1 MTRGKPCSSGRLC
14 QNSADF
20 ALSTRIETLKSTIPE
35 NSFIHIK
42 GAREHNLQNLDLEI
56 PRDQLVVITGVS
68 GSGKSSL
75 AFDTLYAEGY
85 RKYMD
90 SLSVRT
96 RGLLEQL
103 PKPDIDYVRGLSPVI
118 AIEQRTGSGSNPRST
133 VATVSEI
140 ADYARLL
147 WLVAGDPICPE
158 CGGKITSRS
167 LDDCVNH
174 ILREPEGSRLML
186 LAPVPDAPGSLIQE
200 QLPGIR
206 QRGFQRVRLDGEIY
220 NLDEIEELPVG
231 NSGEEFTLEVM
242 IDRIVV
248 RPDQQSRI
256 ADSLELAFNEGQGTA
271 IVMVQEKRDAPF
283 LEFTLSQ
290 RLSCSDC
297 SATFDEATPRL
308 LNWNHPTGAC
318 ETCHGVGKTWQFQE
332 ELLIPDPSVPLRSG
346 AVKGWKFGGPKVI
359 SLHKALMRQLCDQL
373 DIPKGTAWQ
382 DLDEATKELLLYGS
396 GDRTFMIKTRT
407 GRRNRAEE
415 QPWVGIIRD
424 MEQTLE
430 SAGEALRAQLMTL
443 QLSSTCPECE
453 GKRLNKRA
461 RSIFLANRSYPDFLS
476 MTIGEAHQFIESEIQ
491 PNPEFDHLHDARN
504 GLLDRLQFLNEV
516 GLHYLTLD
524 RAYNTLSGGEM
535 QRLRLATQLGMGLV
549 GVIYV
554 LDEPSIGLHP
564 QDNERLIQTLQ
575 NLRQRGNSLL
585 VVEHDAE
592 TMLAA
597 DTLIELGPKAGTQGG
612 RLVFQGSPKEC
623 MMDED
628 SRTGAFLSGRA
639 KLERSTP
646 VNFAESR
653 PWLTIRGATQNNLR
667 NIDVNF
673 PVGLLSF
680 VCGVSGSGKSTL
692 INHIL
697 SRAAA
702 WKLNRAKQIPGTH
715 KRIEGLEHFE
725 RAIRV
730 TQEPIGR
737 SPRSNPATFVKVFD
751 LLRSLY
757 AKTPLAKLRGYGAGR
772 FSFNVRG
779 GRCERCQGDGM
790 IRLDMQFLADT
801 YIDCPSCNG
810 KRYNRETL
818 DVEYK
823 GINISQALDLTITEA
838 LQLFRKHPPIA
849 RKLETMEAVGLGYL
863 HLGQPATTLSGGE
876 AQRLKLSLEL
886 SKRSQGNTL
895 YILDEPT
902 TGLHWDDIQRLLDL
916 LLQLRDAGNTI
927 LVIEHNPDLIEQAD
941 WIVELGP
948 GGGSEG
954 GNLLFEGEINDFLA
968 SGVDTP
974 TAQYFRREIGA

>member
-1 MTRGKPCSSGRLC
+1 
-14 QNSADF
+14 
-20 ALSTRIETLKSTIPE
+20 
-35 NSFIHIK
+35 
-42 GAREHNLQNLDLEI
+42 
-56 PRDQLVVITGVS
+56 
-68 GSGKSSL
+68 
-75 AFDTLYAEGY
+75 
-85 RKYMD
+85 MD

-118 AIEQRTGSGSNPRST
+118 AIEQRTGGGSNPRST

-147 WLVAGDPICPE
+147 WLVAGDQICPE

-174 ILREPEGSRLML
+174 ILREPEGSRMML
-186 LAPVPDAPGSLIQE
+186 LAPVLEGPANLIHE
-200 QLPGIR
+200 QLPTIR
-206 QRGFQRVRLDGEIY
+206 QRGFQRVRVNGGIHNIDELEEDFDLGFSDVSLDVI
-220 NLDEIEELPVG
+220 
-231 NSGEEFTLEVM
+231 

-248 RPDQQSRI
+248 RADQQSRI
-256 ADSLELAFNEGQGTA
+256 ADSLELAFHEGQGSAT
-271 IVMVQEKRDAPF
+271 VLVQENRDA
-283 LEFTLSQ
+283 EFREFSLSQ
-290 RLSCSDC
+290 RLSCDSC
-297 SATFDEATPRL
+297 SVTFDEATPRL
-308 LNWNHPTGAC
+308 LNWNHPQGAC

-332 ELLIPDPSVPLRSG
+332 ELLIPDPTVPLRSG
-346 AVKGWKFGGPKVI
+346 AIKGWKFGGPKVI

-373 DIPKGTAWQ
+373 DIPKGAAWN
-382 DLDEATKELLLYGS
+382 DLDEEMKDIFLYGS
-396 GDRTFMIKTRT
+396 GERKLLLKTKT

-415 QPWVGIIRD
+415 QPWVGIIQD
-424 MEQTLE
+424 MEDTLDT
-430 SAGEALRAQLMTL
+430 AGEALRAQLMTL
-443 QLSSTCPECE
+443 QLSSTCKECD
-453 GKRLNKRA
+453 GKRLNARA
-461 RSIFLANRSYPDFLS
+461 RSIFLADTTYPEFLA
-476 MTIGEAHQFIESEIQ
+476 MTIGEAHDFITREIAE
-491 PNPEFDHLHDARN
+491 NSTLNHLDDARI

-524 RAYNTLSGGEM
+524 RAYSTLSGGEM

-564 QDNERLIQTLQ
+564 RDNERLIQTLQ
-575 NLRQRGNSLL
+575 NLRQRGNTLL
-585 VVEHDAE
+585 VVEHDAD
-592 TMLAA
+592 TMRAA

-612 RLVFQGSPKEC
+612 QLIFQGSPEVCLKHPT
-623 MMDED
+623 
-628 SRTGAFLSGRA
+628 SRTGAYLSGRA
-639 KLERSTP
+639 KLERSTE
-646 VNFAESR
+646 VLSAEDR
-653 PWLTIRGATQNNLR
+653 PRLTIHGATQNNLK
-667 NIDVNF
+667 NVTASF

-702 WKLNRAKQIPGTH
+702 WKLNRAKQIPGKH
-715 KRIEGLEHFE
+715 KKIVGLEHFE
-725 RAIRV
+725 SCIRI

-757 AKTPLAKLRGYGAGR
+757 AKTPLAKLRGYGPGR

-779 GRCERCQGDGM
+779 GRCERCQGDGV

-801 YIDCPSCNG
+801 YVDCPSCNG

-823 GINISQALDLTITEA
+823 GVNISQALNLTITEA
-838 LQLFRKHPPIA
+838 MQLFKKHPPIA
-849 RKLETMEAVGLGYL
+849 RKLETLEAVGLGYL

-916 LLQLRDAGNTI
+916 LLKLRDAGNTV
-927 LVIEHNPDLIEQAD
+927 LVIEHNSDLIAHAD
-941 WIVELGP
+941 WLVELGP

-954 GNLLFEGEINDFLA
+954 GELVFEGELEELRNHPQ
-968 SGVDTP
+968 STP
-974 TAQYFRREIGA
+974 TAKYLPI

>member
-1 MTRGKPCSSGRLC
+1 M
-14 QNSADF
+14 
-20 ALSTRIETLKSTIPE
+20 
-35 NSFIHIK
+35 
-42 GAREHNLQNLDLEI
+42 QNLDLEI

-96 RGLLEQL
+96 RGMLEQL

-118 AIEQRTGSGSNPRST
+118 AIEQRTGGGSNPRST

-147 WLVAGDPICPE
+147 WLVAGEQICPE

-174 ILREPEGSRLML
+174 ILQEPEGSRMML
-186 LAPVPDAPGSLIQE
+186 LAPIMEAPPAMILE
-200 QLPGIR
+200 QMPTIR
-206 QRGFQRVRLDGEIY
+206 QRGFQRVRLNGKIY
-220 NLDEIEELPVG
+220 NLDEIEELPGFDLGSELSLDVI
-231 NSGEEFTLEVM
+231 

-256 ADSLELAFNEGQGTA
+256 ADSLELAFNEGQGRA
-271 IVMVQEKRDAPF
+271 IVLVQETRDADF
-283 LEFTLSQ
+283 REVALSQ
-290 RLSCSDC
+290 RLACDSCT
-297 SATFDEATPRL
+297 ATFDEATPRL
-308 LNWNHPTGAC
+308 LNWNHPQGAC
-318 ETCHGVGKTWQFQE
+318 DTCHGVGKTWQFQE
-332 ELLIPDPSVPLRSG
+332 ELLIPDSTVPLRSG
-346 AVKGWKFGGPKVI
+346 AIKGWKFGGPKVI

-373 DIPKGTAWQ
+373 GIPKGAAWE
-382 DLDEATKELLLYGS
+382 DLDEEMKNILLYGS
-396 GDRTFMIKTRT
+396 GEQTLILKTKT

-415 QPWVGIIRD
+415 QPWVGIIKD

-430 SAGEALRAQLMTL
+430 TAGEALRAQLMSM
-443 QLSSTCPECE
+443 QLSSTCQECR
-453 GKRLNKRA
+453 GKRLNQRA
-461 RSIFLANRSYPDFLS
+461 RSIFLAGRSYPEFLA
-476 MTIGEAHQFIESEIQ
+476 MTIGEAHEFIQSKITDNNEL
-491 PNPEFDHLHDARN
+491 DHLHDARN
-504 GLLDRLQFLNEV
+504 GLLDRLQFLNQV

-524 RAYNTLSGGEM
+524 RAYSTLSGGEM

-564 QDNERLIQTLQ
+564 RDNERLIQTLQ
-575 NLRQRGNSLL
+575 NLQKRGNTLL

-597 DTLIELGPKAGTQGG
+597 DTLIELGPKAGNLGG
-612 RLVFQGSPKEC
+612 QLIFQGSPKEALVHPT
-623 MMDED
+623 

-639 KLERSTP
+639 KLERNSD
-646 VNFAESR
+646 VKSSKGR
-653 PWLTIRGATQNNLR
+653 SMLTIHGATHNNLS
-667 NIDVNF
+667 DVTVSF

-692 INHIL
+692 INHVL

-715 KRIEGLEHFE
+715 KNIDGLAHFE
-725 RAIRV
+725 RCIRV

-757 AKTPLAKLRGYGAGR
+757 AKTPLAKLRGYGPGR

-779 GRCERCQGDGM
+779 GRCERCQGDGL

-801 YIDCPSCNG
+801 YVECPSCSG
-810 KRYNRETL
+810 RRYNRETL
-818 DVEYK
+818 DIEYK
-823 GINISQALDLTITEA
+823 GINISQALNLTITEA
-838 LQLFRKHPPIA
+838 LQLFKKHPPIA

-886 SKRSQGNTL
+886 SKRNQGSTL

-927 LVIEHNPDLIEQAD
+927 LVIEHNPDLIAQAD
-941 WIVELGP
+941 WLVELGP

-954 GNLLFEGEINDFLA
+954 GQLLYEGELTDLKKQA
-968 SGVDTP
+968 PDSP
-974 TAQYFRREIGA
+974 TGKYL

>member
-1 MTRGKPCSSGRLC
+1 
-14 QNSADF
+14 
-20 ALSTRIETLKSTIPE
+20 
-35 NSFIHIK
+35 
-42 GAREHNLQNLDLEI
+42 
-56 PRDQLVVITGVS
+56 
-68 GSGKSSL
+68 
-75 AFDTLYAEGY
+75 
-85 RKYMD
+85 MD

-118 AIEQRTGSGSNPRST
+118 AIEQRTGGGSNPRST

-147 WLVAGDPICPE
+147 WLVAGDQICPE

-186 LAPVPDAPGSLIQE
+186 LASVMEGPANLIHE
-200 QLPGIR
+200 QLPTIR
-206 QRGFQRVRLDGEIY
+206 QRGFQRVRVNGKIHNIDELEEDFDLGFSDVSLDVI
-220 NLDEIEELPVG
+220 
-231 NSGEEFTLEVM
+231 

-248 RPDQQSRI
+248 RADQQSRI
-256 ADSLELAFNEGQGTA
+256 ADSLELAFHEGQGSA
-271 IVMVQEKRDAPF
+271 IVLVQDNRDA
-283 LEFTLSQ
+283 EFREFSLSQ
-290 RLSCSDC
+290 RLSCDSC

-308 LNWNHPTGAC
+308 LNWNHPQGAC
-318 ETCHGVGKTWQFQE
+318 ETCHGVGQTWQFQE
-332 ELLIPDPSVPLRSG
+332 ELLIPDPTIPLRSG
-346 AVKGWKFGGPKVI
+346 AIKGWKFGGPKVI

-373 DIPKGTAWQ
+373 DIPKGAAWN
-382 DLDEATKELLLYGS
+382 DLDEEMKHILLYGS
-396 GDRTFMIKTRT
+396 GESKLLLRTKT

-424 MEQTLE
+424 MEQTLDT
-430 SAGEALRAQLMTL
+430 AGEALRAQLMTL
-443 QLSSTCPECE
+443 QLSSTCQDCE

-461 RSIFLANRSYPDFLS
+461 RSIFLADASYPEFLA
-476 MTIGEAHQFIESEIQ
+476 MTIGDAYDFISREVKENSSL
-491 PNPEFDHLHDARN
+491 DHLDDARL
-504 GLLDRLQFLNEV
+504 GLLDRLQFLTEV

-524 RAYNTLSGGEM
+524 RAYSTLSGGEM

-564 QDNERLIQTLQ
+564 RDNERLIQTLQ
-575 NLRQRGNSLL
+575 NLRQRGNTLL
-585 VVEHDAE
+585 VVEHDAD
-592 TMLAA
+592 TMRAA

-612 RLVFQGSPKEC
+612 QLIFQGSPEVCLKHPT
-623 MMDED
+623 
-628 SRTGAFLSGRA
+628 SRTGAYLSGRA
-639 KLERSTP
+639 KLERSTE
-646 VNFAESR
+646 VLSAEDR
-653 PWLTIRGATQNNLR
+653 PRLTIHGATQNNLK
-667 NIDVNF
+667 NVTASF

-702 WKLNRAKQIPGTH
+702 WKLNRAKQIPGKH
-715 KRIEGLEHFE
+715 KKIVGLEHFE
-725 RAIRV
+725 SCIRI

-757 AKTPLAKLRGYGAGR
+757 AKTPLAKLRGYGPGR

-779 GRCERCQGDGM
+779 GRCERCQGDGV

-801 YIDCPSCNG
+801 YVDCPSCNG

-823 GINISQALDLTITEA
+823 GVNISQALNLTITEA
-838 LQLFRKHPPIA
+838 MQLFKKHPPIA
-849 RKLETMEAVGLGYL
+849 RKLETLEAVGLGYL

-916 LLQLRDAGNTI
+916 LLKLRDAGNTV
-927 LVIEHNPDLIEQAD
+927 LVIEHNSDLIAHAD
-941 WIVELGP
+941 WLVELGP

-954 GNLLFEGEINDFLA
+954 GELVFEGELEELRNHPQ
-968 SGVDTP
+968 STP
-974 TAQYFRREIGA
+974 TAKYLPI